1 MYIQARFGSY
11 RSIESTKTD
20 WNCTIPTKHSSHA
33 SRILSSSQSSS
44 CHSAERKT
52 PLSPCPSSKT
62 CPDMG
67 LRTASQSRRPKKQRL
82 CNVYATTGI
91 VRGKAFLHVLRRR
104 PIGCP
109 DSRKRTL

>member
-1 MYIQARFGSY
+1 MNKEREWERERQRDRVRHRGRVSERDRGSEKE
-11 RSIESTKTD
+11 RKKQGERQKKREKEMD
-20 WNCTIPTKHSSHA
+20 
-33 SRILSSSQSSS
+33 QSSS

-82 CNVYATTGI
+82 CNVYAI
-91 VRGKAFLHVLRRR
+91 
-104 PIGCP
+104 
-109 DSRKRTL
+109 